1 MSVPGLPGCWSQ
13 GATEQEALQNIRDAS
28 RNTSQRSR
36 THSKAQHQNDILRC
50 KYRMTPEELQRL
62 LTDPDASLPEYRTDW
77 KQCMEL
83 LGWEPERRSASR
95 PPWGLSH

>member
-1 MSVPGLPGCWSQ
+1 MLAFSLVLLVSGCRTVWMHPN
-13 GATEQEALQNIRDAS
+13 ATAAMY
-28 RNTSQRSR
+28 
-36 THSKAQHQNDILRC
+36 QNDILRC